1 MKRHNRQRGR
11 PSKQH
16 YLNYDYERAYDI
28 QTNMLSESQIERALR
43 DGKIKSIY
51 ATKSIYSGTQLEVE
65 IFPEFTKRCMIPATG
80 KRKPTKEEMQN
91 LNDKNARKKVIRL
104 LNTNFKTGWWITL
117 DYMDKYLP
125 QSIEEALKDVQNY
138 FRRVNRKLKKLGK
151 ERAKYLYV
159 TEWEE
164 GAIRCHHHFVIDR
177 ELTLDDLNKLW
188 TKGKRTELRPI
199 DYDENGLTGMANYIT
214 KKPRGK
220 RRWNTSKGN
229 LKQPTI
235 RKNHSTFKRKHAH
248 AMKEDFSVIERMLKQ
263 EYKGYVFKDAQ
274 VFVNQVNAGIYIYAQ
289 LRKWDPIK
297 DGDNSG

>member
-16 YLNYDYERAYDI
+16 YLSYDYERAFDI
-28 QTNMLSESQIERALR
+28 QTNMLSESQIERALK
-43 DGKIKSIY
+43 DGKKKSLY

-65 IFPEFTKRCMIPATG
+65 IFPEFTKRYMIPAAG

-104 LNTNFKTGWWITL
+104 LNTNFGKGYWITH
-117 DYMDKYLP
+117 DYENRFLP
-125 QSIEEALKDVQNY
+125 ESMEEALKDIQNY
-138 FRRVNRKLKKLGK
+138 FRRVNRLLKKKGM

-164 GAIRCHHHFVIDR
+164 DIRCHHHLVIDCGLTMD
-177 ELTLDDLNKLW
+177 ELNRLW
-188 TKGKRTELRPI
+188 TKGKRSELRPI

-235 RKNHSTFKRKHAH
+235 RKNHSTFKRKHAR
-248 AMKEDFSVIERMLKQ
+248 AMKEDFSVIERMLRQ

-289 LRKWDPIK
+289 LRKWDPLK
-297 DGDNSG
+297 DGDNSA

>member
-1 MKRHNRQRGR
+1 MKKHNRQRGR
-11 PSKQH
+11 PPKQH
-16 YLNYDYERAYDI
+16 YLNYDYEKVYDV
-28 QTNMLSESQIERALR
+28 QASMLSESQIERALK

-65 IFPEFTKRCMIPATG
+65 IFPEFTKRCMIPVAG

-104 LNTNFKTGWWITL
+104 LNTNFGKGYWITH
-117 DYMDKYLP
+117 DYENRFLP
-125 QSIEEALKDVQNY
+125 ESMEEALKDIQNY
-138 FRRVNRKLKKLGK
+138 FRRVNRLLKKKGM

-159 TEWEE
+159 TEWEVD
-164 GAIRCHHHFVIDR
+164 IRCHHHFVIDCGLTMD
-177 ELTLDDLNKLW
+177 ELNRLW
-188 TKGKRTELRPI
+188 TKGKRSELRPI

-229 LKQPTI
+229 LKQPTV
-235 RKNHSTFKRKHAH
+235 RKNHSTFKRKHAR
-248 AMKEDFSVIERMLKQ
+248 AMKEDFSTIERMLRQ

-297 DGDNSG
+297 DGDNSA

>member
-1 MKRHNRQRGR
+1 
-11 PSKQH
+11 
-16 YLNYDYERAYDI
+16 
-28 QTNMLSESQIERALR
+28 
-43 DGKIKSIY
+43 
-51 ATKSIYSGTQLEVE
+51 
-65 IFPEFTKRCMIPATG
+65 MIPAAG

-91 LNDKNARKKVIRL
+91 LNDKNARKKVIRM
-104 LNTNFKTGWWITL
+104 LNTNFGKGYWITH
-117 DYMDKYLP
+117 DYENRFLP
-125 QSIEEALKDVQNY
+125 ESMEEALKDIQNY
-138 FRRVNRKLKKLGK
+138 FRRVNRLLKKKGM

-164 GAIRCHHHFVIDR
+164 DIRCHHHLVIDCGLTMD
-177 ELTLDDLNKLW
+177 ELNRLW
-188 TKGKRTELRPI
+188 TKGKRSELRPI

-235 RKNHSTFKRKHAH
+235 RKNHSTFKRKHAR
-248 AMKEDFSVIERMLKQ
+248 AMKEDFSAIERMLRQ

-274 VFVNQVNAGIYIYAQ
+274 VFINQVNAGIYIYAQ

-297 DGDNSG
+297 DGDNSA

>member
-16 YLNYDYERAYDI
+16 YLNYDYEKAFDI
-28 QTNMLSESQIERALR
+28 QTNMLSESQIERALK

-65 IFPEFTKRCMIPATG
+65 IFPEFTKRCMIPAVG

-91 LNDKNARKKVIRL
+91 LNDKNARKKVIRM
-104 LNTNFKTGWWITL
+104 LNTNFGKGYWITH
-117 DYMDKYLP
+117 DYENRFLP
-125 QSIEEALKDVQNY
+125 ESMEEALKDIQNY
-138 FRRVNRKLKKLGK
+138 FRRVNRLLKKKGM

-164 GAIRCHHHFVIDR
+164 DIRCHHHLVIDCGLTMD
-177 ELTLDDLNKLW
+177 ELNRLW
-188 TKGKRTELRPI
+188 TKGKRSELRPI

-235 RKNHSTFKRKHAH
+235 RKNHSTFKRKHAR
-248 AMKEDFSVIERMLKQ
+248 AMKEDFSAIERMLRQ

-274 VFVNQVNAGIYIYAQ
+274 VFINQVNAGIYIYAQ

-297 DGDNSG
+297 DGDNSA

>member
-16 YLNYDYERAYDI
+16 YLNYDYEKAFDI
-28 QTNMLSESQIERALR
+28 QTNMLSESQIERALK

-65 IFPEFTKRCMIPATG
+65 IFPEFTKRCMIPAAE

-91 LNDKNARKKVIRL
+91 LNDKNARKKVIRM
-104 LNTNFKTGWWITL
+104 LNTNFGKGYWITH
-117 DYMDKYLP
+117 DYENRFLP
-125 QSIEEALKDVQNY
+125 ESMEEALKDIQNY
-138 FRRVNRKLKKLGK
+138 FRRVNRLLKKKGM

-164 GAIRCHHHFVIDR
+164 DIRCHHHLVIDCGLTMD
-177 ELTLDDLNKLW
+177 ELNRLW
-188 TKGKRTELRPI
+188 TKGKRSELRPI

-235 RKNHSTFKRKHAH
+235 RKNHSTFKRKHAR

-297 DGDNSG
+297 DGDNSA

>member
-16 YLNYDYERAYDI
+16 YLNYDYERAFDI

-65 IFPEFTKRCMIPATG
+65 IFPEFTKRCMIPADG

-91 LNDKNARKKVIRL
+91 LNDKNARKKVIRM
-104 LNTNFKTGWWITL
+104 LNTNFGKGYWITH
-117 DYMDKYLP
+117 DYENRFLP
-125 QSIEEALKDVQNY
+125 ESMEEALKDIQNY
-138 FRRVNRKLKKLGK
+138 FRRVNRLLKKKGM

-164 GAIRCHHHFVIDR
+164 DIRCHHHLVIDCGLTMD
-177 ELTLDDLNKLW
+177 ELNRLW
-188 TKGKRTELRPI
+188 TKGKRSELRPI

-235 RKNHSTFKRKHAH
+235 RKNHSTFKRKHAR
-248 AMKEDFSVIERMLKQ
+248 AMKEDFSAIERMLRQ

-274 VFVNQVNAGIYIYAQ
+274 VFINQVNAGIYIYAQ

-297 DGDNSG
+297 DGDNSA

>member
-16 YLNYDYERAYDI
+16 YLSYDYERAFDI
-28 QTNMLSESQIERALR
+28 QTNMLSESQIERALK

-65 IFPEFTKRCMIPATG
+65 IFPEFTKRYMIPAAG

-104 LNTNFKTGWWITL
+104 LNTNFGKGYWITH
-117 DYMDKYLP
+117 DYENRFLP
-125 QSIEEALKDVQNY
+125 ESMEEALKDIQNY
-138 FRRVNRKLKKLGK
+138 FRRVNRLLKKKGM

-164 GAIRCHHHFVIDR
+164 DIRCHHHLVIDCGLPMD
-177 ELTLDDLNKLW
+177 ELNRLW
-188 TKGKRTELRPI
+188 TKGKRNELRPI

-235 RKNHSTFKRKHAH
+235 RKNHSTFKRKHAR
-248 AMKEDFSVIERMLKQ
+248 AMKEDFSVIERMLRQ

-289 LRKWDPIK
+289 LRKWDPLK
-297 DGDNSG
+297 DGDNSA

>member
-16 YLNYDYERAYDI
+16 YLSYDYERAFDI
-28 QTNMLSESQIERALR
+28 QTNMLSESQIERALK

-65 IFPEFTKRCMIPATG
+65 IFPEFTKRYMIPAAG

-104 LNTNFKTGWWITL
+104 LNTNFGKGYWITH
-117 DYMDKYLP
+117 DYENRFLP
-125 QSIEEALKDVQNY
+125 ESMEEALKDIQNY
-138 FRRVNRKLKKLGK
+138 FRRVNRLLKKKGM

-164 GAIRCHHHFVIDR
+164 DIRCHHHLVIDCGLTMD
-177 ELTLDDLNKLW
+177 ELNRLW
-188 TKGKRTELRPI
+188 TKGKRSELRPI

-235 RKNHSTFKRKHAH
+235 RKNHSTFKRKHAR
-248 AMKEDFSVIERMLKQ
+248 AMKEDFSVIERMLRQ

-289 LRKWDPIK
+289 LRKWDPLK
-297 DGDNSG
+297 DGDNSA

>member
-1 MKRHNRQRGR
+1 MKKHNRQRGR

-28 QTNMLSESQIERALR
+28 QSSMLSESQIERALK

-65 IFPEFTKRCMIPATG
+65 IFPEFTKRCMIPVAG

-117 DYMDKYLP
+117 DYMNKYLP

-164 GAIRCHHHFVIDR
+164 GEIRCHHHFVIDC
-177 ELTLDDLNKLW
+177 ELTLGDLNKLW

-199 DYDENGLTGMANYIT
+199 DYDENGVTGMAKYVT

-235 RKNHSTFKRKHAH
+235 RKNHSTFKRKHAR

-297 DGDNSG
+297 DGDNSA

>member
-16 YLNYDYERAYDI
+16 YLSYDYERVFDI
-28 QTNMLSESQIERALR
+28 QTNMLSESQIERALK

-65 IFPEFTKRCMIPATG
+65 IFPEFTKRYMIPAAG

-104 LNTNFKTGWWITL
+104 LNTNFGKGYWITH
-117 DYMDKYLP
+117 DYENRFLP
-125 QSIEEALKDVQNY
+125 ESMEEALKDIQNY
-138 FRRVNRKLKKLGK
+138 FRRVNRLLKKKGM

-164 GAIRCHHHFVIDR
+164 DIRCHHHLVIDCGLTMD
-177 ELTLDDLNKLW
+177 ELNRLW
-188 TKGKRTELRPI
+188 TKGKRSELRPI

-235 RKNHSTFKRKHAH
+235 RKNHSTFKRKHAR
-248 AMKEDFSVIERMLKQ
+248 AMKEDFSVIERMLRQ

-289 LRKWDPIK
+289 LRKWDPLK
-297 DGDNSG
+297 DGDNSA

>member
-1 MKRHNRQRGR
+1 
-11 PSKQH
+11 
-16 YLNYDYERAYDI
+16 
-28 QTNMLSESQIERALR
+28 MLSESQIERALK

-65 IFPEFTKRCMIPATG
+65 IFPEFTKRCMIPAAG

-91 LNDKNARKKVIRL
+91 LNDKNARKKVIRM
-104 LNTNFKTGWWITL
+104 LNTNFGKGYWITH
-117 DYMDKYLP
+117 DYENRFLP
-125 QSIEEALKDVQNY
+125 ESMEEALKDIQNY
-138 FRRVNRKLKKLGK
+138 FRRVNRLLKKKGM

-164 GAIRCHHHFVIDR
+164 DIRCHHHLVIDCGLTMD
-177 ELTLDDLNKLW
+177 ELNRLW
-188 TKGKRTELRPI
+188 TKGKRSELRPI

-235 RKNHSTFKRKHAH
+235 RKNHSTFKRKHAR
-248 AMKEDFSVIERMLKQ
+248 AMKEDFSAIERMLRQ

-274 VFVNQVNAGIYIYAQ
+274 VFINQVNAGIYIYAQ

-297 DGDNSG
+297 DGDNSA

>member
-16 YLNYDYERAYDI
+16 YLNYDYERAFDI
-28 QTNMLSESQIERALR
+28 QTNMLSESQIERALK

-65 IFPEFTKRCMIPATG
+65 IFPEFTKRCMIPVAG

-104 LNTNFKTGWWITL
+104 LNTNFGKGYWITH
-117 DYMDKYLP
+117 DYENRFLP
-125 QSIEEALKDVQNY
+125 ESMEEALKDIQNY
-138 FRRVNRKLKKLGK
+138 FRRVNRLLKKKGT

-164 GAIRCHHHFVIDR
+164 NIRCHHHFVIDCGLTMD
-177 ELTLDDLNKLW
+177 ELNRLW
-188 TKGKRTELRPI
+188 TKGKRSELRPI

-235 RKNHSTFKRKHAH
+235 RKNHSTFKRKHAR
-248 AMKEDFSVIERMLKQ
+248 AMKEDFSAIERMLRQ

-289 LRKWDPIK
+289 LRKWDPLK
-297 DGDNSG
+297 DGDNSA